1 MKPSTLRKIT
11 IVIIVLGLIG
21 GIVLGFK
28 FETIELSYYGGSS
41 RDFNV
46 TLMLSVWISTILY
59 AIPCFALAA
68 ILENQESITS
78 ELWKQSQAIRDLDSA
93 EKEEKTAASNSK
105 INLSAA
111 ASNQDIAS
119 LWTCPKCGER
129 NSRNSRICKGCGREK

>member
-28 FETIELSYYGGSS
+28 FKTINLSYYGGSS

-46 TLMLSVWISTILY
+46 TLMLSVWIGTVLY

-68 ILENQESITS
+68 ILENQESMTS
-78 ELWKQSQAIRDLDSA
+78 ELWKQSHAIVRPTED
-93 EKEEKTAASNSK
+93 KMSK
-105 INLSAA
+105 IFF
-111 ASNQDIAS
+111 I
-119 LWTCPKCGER
+119 THFPFCM
-129 NSRNSRICKGCGREK
+129 IF